1 MVLNILFHFF
11 VCLFQ
16 TLQLY
21 VCWYFFACLS
31 FQSISCDNFSSKNEQ
46 FLRKKRMTGHLH
58 PNLKSFKLCCLPSYI
73 KYIFGLLCLSLELCS
88 KVVMMG
94 KQPSASIKSVKY
106 DVLIPDLRKL
116 GKIFSYF
123 WAMVCSVIYF
133 TLIDFAVTL
142 VKGNSYSTAEKI
154 IQAGKN
160 SRMNENQ
167 QGNTQKRKYQ
177 NVLDIALSAL
187 VSLSSF

>member
-1 MVLNILFHFF
+1 
-11 VCLFQ
+11 
-16 TLQLY
+16 
-21 VCWYFFACLS
+21 
-31 FQSISCDNFSSKNEQ
+31 
-46 FLRKKRMTGHLH
+46 
-58 PNLKSFKLCCLPSYI
+58 
-73 KYIFGLLCLSLELCS
+73 
-88 KVVMMG
+88 
-94 KQPSASIKSVKY
+94 
-106 DVLIPDLRKL
+106 
-116 GKIFSYF
+116 
-123 WAMVCSVIYF
+123 MVCSVIYF